1 MMIFR
6 LLMLVSLLNGL
17 TANAQFT
24 ITGHIKDSSG
34 SNVLYAGINLVND
47 SNRIVQASVS
57 DSVGAFRFLNVASGR
72 YILTGTYVGA
82 KIISQEIVVQG
93 DRVIALTVAGTTRVL
108 REVVV
113 NSTRP
118 LLERKIDRMV
128 FNIENS
134 LAAKG
139 TDLATA
145 IALTPMLKVSE
156 NGISIIGKS
165 GVSVMINERMLHLS
179 GPDLINYLKSLRA
192 EDVVKIEVITTPPA
206 RYEAQGNSGMINIVL
221 KKNLSLGW
229 SGSVST
235 SYSQNKYAGYG
246 NNLNI
251 NFQSAKLSASV
262 KLRYFNRKGF
272 IEEQNDIV
280 GSGNSILMQFPRYTH
295 SFGVGGNA
303 SLEYK
308 AGKNSTIGFVY
319 DEGGTNY
326 KVHID
331 NLNAYQTNNKT
342 DSVLQTISNN
352 SNPIS
357 TRTITL
363 YYDQKLGGSGKK
375 LTTDL
380 NYFSNQPIT
389 NIDFQTSS
397 DHSAN
402 MTTVK
407 TYSGIRYRIW
417 SAQSDLTLP
426 YKWATVETGAKFT
439 NFNNNS
445 DIRYYNYLASE
456 YKVDPAKS
464 NLFDYNEKNIAGYL
478 SMQKDFTSKWAGK
491 AGLRYEYAIVD
502 GYSPTT
508 NTRSRS
514 DYGKLFPTAYLTYK
528 PTATNTFSLTYSKR
542 INRPNF
548 RAINP
553 FRYYTNPYSYSTGN
567 PLLQPSISHNIEFS
581 WLHKSIFSVTV
592 YAQRLLNG
600 YGYITQVNGPFVI
613 VDAKNYLTQNSIGL
627 TSTLSLKPFNWWETN
642 SYLSYSMTRSGS
654 SVADIITESG
664 SSFNYG
670 TNHTFRVTKKLS
682 TFINFSHSFPTTQG
696 YSRRS
701 AQFEM
706 TTGGRVST
714 LDNKLQLTASFRLG
728 SIDETKLFYKNYTQI
743 VRADYNYRTLT
754 LSATY
759 LFGRSKVKGNTKKV
773 DFKET
778 QRAN

>member
-1 MMIFR
+1 MMILR
-6 LLMLVSLLNGL
+6 LLTFVFLLNGL
-17 TANAQFT
+17 TAGAQFT
-24 ITGHIKDSSG
+24 ITGHLKDSSG
-34 SNVLYAGINLVND
+34 VNVLYAGINLVD
-47 SNRIVQASVS
+47 SSNSIVKNSVS
-57 DSVGAFRFLNVASGR
+57 DSMGSFKFLNVAAGH
-72 YILTGTYVGA
+72 YLLTGTYVGA
-82 KIISQEIVVQG
+82 KIVSKNIIVQG
-93 DRVIALTVAGTTRVL
+93 DMVIILTANRTPAVL
-108 REVVV
+108 QEVVV
-113 NSTRP
+113 NSSKP

-134 LAAKG
+134 IAAKG
-139 TDLATA
+139 TDLGTA
-145 IALTPMLKVSE
+145 IGLTPMLKVSE

-179 GPDLINYLKSLRA
+179 GSDLINYLKSLRA
-192 EDVVKIEVITTPPA
+192 DDVAKIEVITTPPA

-229 SGSVST
+229 SGSAST
-235 SYSQNKYAGYG
+235 SYSQNKYAGSTD
-246 NNLNI
+246 NLNI
-251 NFQSAKLSASV
+251 NYQSAKLSASV

-280 GSGNSILMQFPRYTH
+280 GSGNSILTQSPRYTH
-295 SFGVGGNA
+295 SYGIGGNA

-308 AGKNSTIGFVY
+308 AGKNSAIGFVY
-319 DEGGTNY
+319 DEGSTNY

-331 NLNAYQTNNKT
+331 NVNAYQTNNKT
-342 DSVLQTISNN
+342 DSVLQTASNN

-380 NYFSNQPIT
+380 NYFSNQPTT

-402 MTTVK
+402 IATVK

-445 DIRYYNYLASE
+445 DVRYYNYLASE

-464 NLFDYNEKNIAGYL
+464 NLFDYSEKNIAGYI
-478 SMQKDFTSKWAGK
+478 SMQKDFTNKWAGK

-508 NTRSRS
+508 NTRSQS
-514 DYGKLFPTAYLTYK
+514 DYGKFFPTVYLTYK
-528 PTATNTFSLTYSKR
+528 PTVINTFSLTYSKR

-548 RAINP
+548 RAVNP

-567 PLLQPSISHNIEFS
+567 PLLQPSVSHNIEFS
-581 WLHKSIFSVTV
+581 WLHKSVFSVTV
-592 YAQRLLNG
+592 YAQRLLDG

-613 VDAKNYLTQNSIGL
+613 VDAKNYLTQNSVGL
-627 TSTLSLKPFNWWETN
+627 TSTLSLKLFNWWETS
-642 SYLSYSMTRSGS
+642 SYISYSMSRSNS
-654 SVADIITESG
+654 SVADIITENG

-670 TNHTFRVTKKLS
+670 TNHTFRVTKKLA

-696 YSRRS
+696 YSHRS
-701 AQFEM
+701 AQFDM
-706 TTGGRVST
+706 TTGGRVSV

-728 SIDETKLFYKNYTQI
+728 SIDETKLFYKDYTQI
-743 VRADYNYRTLT
+743 VRADYNYRTLA

-773 DFKET
+773 DFKER